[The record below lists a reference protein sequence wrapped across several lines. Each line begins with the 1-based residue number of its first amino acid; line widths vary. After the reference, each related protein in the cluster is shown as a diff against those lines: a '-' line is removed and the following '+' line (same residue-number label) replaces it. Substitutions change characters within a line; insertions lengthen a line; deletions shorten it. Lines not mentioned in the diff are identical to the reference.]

1 VKKILVVLSSVR
13 ESRIADNI
21 YATVKKQLDLH
32 EDFEITVADFK
43 QMPLPFFDA
52 PLTPSNEHFVATDPN
67 VIKWAKMVEDAD
79 AVIMLVA
86 EYNYSMT
93 AVLKNAID
101 WVFKPWAEKPVAMI
115 GYGWVGGARA
125 ITAVRVVLGS
135 LIGAKAMETEANLR
149 FMKEIDLEG
158 NVTDEEAVNTSINA
172 TLEELKL
179 TLG

>member
-1 VKKILVVLSSVR
+1 MKKILVVLSSVR

-21 YATVKKQLDLH
+21 LATVQKQLGDY
-32 EDFEITVADFK
+32 EVTVADFK
-43 QMPLPFFDA
+43 EMPLPFFDA
-52 PLTPSNEHFVATDPN
+52 PLTPSNEHFTATDPN
-67 VIKWAKMVEDAD
+67 VIKWANMVEASD
-79 AVIMLVA
+79 AVVMLVA
-86 EYNYSMT
+86 EYNYSFT

-101 WVFKPWAEKPVAMI
+101 WVFKPWSGKPVAMI
-115 GYGWVGGARA
+115 GYGWAGGSRA
-125 ITAVRVVLGS
+125 IAQLRDVLGS
-135 LIGAKAMETEANLR
+135 LIGAKAMESEANLH